1 MYAAIVCNAASDKPL
16 LHEIAARFSPII
28 EEAGDCAVIF
38 NIDGNEL
45 LIGSL
50 QNIAKAISEA
60 AVDSGLILNIAI
72 AQNPDAA
79 LCSAQFRKGIT
90 VITAGDEAKYLD
102 GLPIEALHCSLR
114 GKQINGIYAKRR
126 LEEIVTVIETLKRW
140 GIHRF
145 HGFIHLSEAD
155 VSERLGTAGVELHG
169 YARGIIE
176 RPLSAKDLT
185 PPFSQMIELDH
196 PIDLLE
202 PLSFILFRLIGQLCD
217 QVKAAALAVQEL
229 RLCLKLQ
236 DKTEYERTMR
246 LPFPTLDEK
255 TLLNLL
261 LLRIKNDPPEA
272 AVDALS
278 ITAESVK
285 PRVIQPGLF
294 ERAAPQPEKLQLT
307 IARIEKLVGAENV
320 GSPALLDTHRPDAFT
335 VNKFEVVRKAQ
346 PTIPVQIGLYEQK
359 IIRKTNL
366 GFRIFRPPIEADVR
380 NNQGHPSAISTKEK
394 RKRIIVKGSVVTMAG
409 PWRVSGEWWQ
419 STNWER
425 DEWDVALSD
434 GNLYRVFHDL
444 QRQSWFIEGIY
455 D

>member
-1 MYAAIVCNAASDKPL
+1 MYAAIVSQVASDKDL
-16 LHEIAARFSPII
+16 LLEVATQFSPII
-28 EEAGDCAVIF
+28 EETGDRSVIID
-38 NIDGNEL
+38 IDGNGL
-45 LIGSL
+45 LIGSPHE
-50 QNIAKAISEA
+50 IAKAISNFA
-60 AVDSGLILNIAI
+60 AESNLGINIAI

-79 LCSAQFRKGIT
+79 LCAAQFRKGIT
-90 VITAGDEAKYLD
+90 VITAGDEARCLN
-102 GLPIEALHCSLR
+102 GLPVDALHCSLR
-114 GKQINGIYAKRR
+114 GKPIKGISAKRK
-126 LEEIVTVIETLKRW
+126 LEEVITVIETLKRW

-145 HGFIHLSEAD
+145 FGFTSLSEAD
-155 VSERLGTAGVELHG
+155 VSERLGAAGVDLYR
-169 YARGIIE
+169 YARGVIE

-185 PPFSQMIELDH
+185 PPFSQMMELEH
-196 PIDLLE
+196 SIDQLE
-202 PLSFILFRLIGQLCD
+202 PLSFILFRLINQLCD
-217 QVKAAALAVQEL
+217 QVRAAALAVQEL

-261 LLRIKNDPPEA
+261 LLRIKNDPPES
-272 AVDALS
+272 AVDALL

-346 PTIPVQIGLYEQK
+346 PTAPLQIGLFEQRT
-359 IIRKTNL
+359 IRKTNL
-366 GFRIFRPPIEADVR
+366 GFRIFRPPIEADVK
-380 NNQGHPSAISTKEK
+380 NSQGHPSAISIKGK
-394 RKRIIVKGSVVTMAG
+394 QKQVNVKGSVVTMAG
-409 PWRVSGEWWQ
+409 PWRVSGEWWE
-419 STNWER
+419 STSWER
-425 DEWDVALSD
+425 DSWDVALSD

-444 QRQSWFIEGIY
+444 QSQSWFIEGIY